1 MMRLNRLTDYAII
14 LLAEMARHPD
24 RVRTVPQL
32 AGDTVVQAP
41 TVSKVL
47 TALSKAGVVTSHRGV
62 TGGYTLA
69 REARAINVAEIVT
82 ALEGPISLTA
92 CVDETDDNCSVE
104 SFCAL
109 SGHWNKVNTAI
120 RTALEGVTLADMSE
134 PLIPKAFLLPGEEL
148 RDGA

>member
-32 AGDTVVQAP
+32 ASDTVVQPP

-47 TALSKAGVVTSHRGV
+47 TALTRAGVVTSHRGV
-62 TGGYTLA
+62 SGGYTLA
-69 REARAINVAEIVT
+69 RAADAINVAEIVT

-92 CVDETDDNCSVE
+92 CVEDTDDDCNVE
-104 SFCAL
+104 SLCAM
-109 SGHWNKVNTAI
+109 SGQWNKVNSAI
-120 RTALEGVTLADMSE
+120 RSALEGVTLADMAE
-134 PLIPKAFLLPGEEL
+134 PSIPAAFMEGHEEL
-148 RDGA
+148 RDGR

>member
-32 AGDTVVQAP
+32 AKDTVVQAP

-47 TALSKAGVVTSHRGV
+47 TALAKAKVVVSHRGV
-62 TGGYTLA
+62 SGGYSLA
-69 REARAINVAEIVT
+69 RSATEINVAEIVT

-92 CVDETDDNCSVE
+92 CVDDTDDDCSVE
-104 SFCAL
+104 SFCAM
-109 SGHWNKVNTAI
+109 SGHWNKVNSAI
-120 RTALEGVTLADMSE
+120 RMALEGVTLADMAE
-134 PLIPKAFLLPGEEL
+134 PIIPAAFMTPAEEAHN
-148 RDGA
+148 GQ